1 METKSLTQYYDDIKS
16 GTGKSEI
23 DPVSLNDNMV
33 DISKPN
39 GINLWNA
46 KINNNVDKIRTNCRK
61 RIILD
66 IYAKILPLDDDYK
79 DRNSKVVTMDVDNML
94 KQKNMD
100 SNQYFKSAFESTKA
114 PLLEFVLRATD
125 RIAKAYLEEANEVL
139 KDAKDKNENPVVPDT
154 DESENQVVDITSD
167 NEYENFV
174 DKLKKKTVDKI
185 VNDISGIIKDKKE
198 TEKMTFEPKQEST
211 IGICMDYLQKNIN
224 ESVDNNQRDL
234 LMALSIREAT
244 LNQLDIVF
252 NQPNKE
258 LKLFESMIRY
268 GKGYIIN
275 ESAKIL

>member
-39 GINLWNA
+39 GINLWNT

-139 KDAKDKNENPVVPDT
+139 KDAKDKNENPVIPDT
-154 DESENQVVDITSD
+154 DEAENQVVDITSD